1 MKLWNNLIKFKLNY
15 YQKLKWNIVISIV
28 LVVTIPLPIVAGTLY
43 NYYRTYVRSTVVSNL
58 KGVVAKRCAAIEL
71 FLDERVAFLKTL
83 SQTKDIRESGM
94 QENLEYIFS
103 IVKPQYGSFVDMGLI
118 NQDGVQSAYVG
129 PYPLLGKDYRET
141 TWFQE
146 VQKKGWYI
154 SDIFLGY
161 RKVPHLAIAVEIAK
175 GASPRYL
182 RATINTN
189 TFQKLLQ
196 SAQMGTPRDAYIVNR
211 KRELQILQ
219 VYAGNREVID
229 PESIAFPEQKDILI
243 SEARSIHGQKIL
255 TASTWLN
262 QDRWV
267 LVVAEDPTSEFISLL
282 HARQVALILFAI
294 IIISMGPLS
303 YYGAQWIVRKIQQA
317 DIEKDMVQEQLMQTN
332 KLVSLG
338 KMAAG
343 LAHEINNPLAV
354 INESANYAKEI
365 MHVMPGDRDAPSES
379 RQKELDTALDD
390 IIEEAFK
397 AKDITQRLL
406 GFARKVEAKIEDV
419 DINRLLSDLLK
430 YYGRVISKTRNV
442 RIIEGLDPGVGTIR
456 TDPSQL
462 QQVIMNLIDN
472 AIYFTSKEGGEVRL
486 VTEKQDSSVK
496 ISVSDNG
503 PGLKPGVKQRI
514 FDPFFTTKPVGQGT
528 GLGLAICYGIVKKLG
543 GDIFVESEEDK
554 GAVFTVQLPLN
565 PHKEEDQR

>member
-1 MKLWNNLIKFKLNY
+1 MKLWDNLIKFKLNY
-15 YQKLKWNIVISIV
+15 YQKLKWNIVIFIV

-58 KGVVAKRCAAIEL
+58 KGVVAKRCAAIDL

-83 SQTKDIRESGM
+83 SQTKDISELGM

-129 PYPLLGKDYRET
+129 PYPLLGKDYRDT

-146 VQKKGWYI
+146 VRKKGWDI

-161 RKVPHLAIAVEIAK
+161 RKVPHLAIAVEVGK

-182 RATINTN
+182 RATINPN

-196 SAQMGTPRDAYIVNR
+196 SAQMGTARDAYIVNR
-211 KRELQILQ
+211 NREIQILQ
-219 VYAGNREVID
+219 VYAGNREVVD
-229 PESIAFPEQKDILI
+229 PESIAFPEEEDILI

-267 LVVAEDPTSEFISLL
+267 LVVAEDPTSEFISLF

-294 IIISMGPLS
+294 ILISMGPLS

-343 LAHEINNPLAV
+343 LAHEINNPLAI
-354 INESANYAKEI
+354 INESASYAKEI
-365 MHVMPGDRDAPSES
+365 MQVVPAKGDVLPED

-390 IIEEAFK
+390 IIQEAFK

-406 GFARKVEAKIEDV
+406 GFARKVEAKIEEV
-419 DINRLLSDLLK
+419 DINKLLSDLFK
-430 YYGRVISKTRNV
+430 YYGRVISKARNV
-442 RIIEGLDPGVGTIR
+442 RIIEHLDPRLGTIR

-486 VTEKQDSSVK
+486 VTEKLDSGVK

-503 PGLKPGVKQRI
+503 PGLKPGVKQKI

-554 GAVFTVQLPLN
+554 GAVFSVHLPLS
-565 PHKEEDQR
+565 PHKEED

>member
-1 MKLWNNLIKFKLNY
+1 MKLWNNFIKFKLDY

-28 LVVTIPLPIVAGTLY
+28 LVVTIPLPIVTGTLY
-43 NYYRTYVRSTVVSNL
+43 SYYRTYVRSTVISNL

-83 SQTKDIRESGM
+83 SQTKDISELGM
-94 QENLEYIFS
+94 QKNLEYIFS
-103 IVKPQYGSFVDMGLI
+103 IVKPQFGSFVDMGLI
-118 NQDGVQSAYVG
+118 NQDGMQSAYVG
-129 PYPLLGKDYRET
+129 PYPLLGKNYQDT

-146 VQKKGWYI
+146 ARKKGLYI

-161 RKVPHLAIAVEIAK
+161 RQVPHLAIAVEVAK

-182 RATINTN
+182 RATINTD

-196 SAQMGTPRDAYIVNR
+196 SGQMGPPRDAYIVNR
-211 KRELQILQ
+211 SRQIQILQ

-229 PESIAFPEQKDILI
+229 PESIALPEHNDILI
-243 SEARSIHGQKIL
+243 SEARTIHGQKIL

-267 LVVAEDPTSEFISLL
+267 LVVAEDPTSEFISLF
-282 HARQVALILFAI
+282 HARRVALILFAI
-294 IIISMGPLS
+294 IILSMGALS

-343 LAHEINNPLAV
+343 LAHEINNPLAI

-365 MHVMPGDRDAPSES
+365 MQVRPAKGDVPPEN
-379 RQKELDTALDD
+379 RQRELNTALDD

-406 GFARKVEAKIEDV
+406 GFARKVEAKIEEV
-419 DINRLLSDLLK
+419 DINKLLSDLLK
-430 YYGRVISKTRNV
+430 YYGRVITKAGNV
-442 RIIEGLDPGVGTIR
+442 RIVENFDPGLTTIR

-462 QQVIMNLIDN
+462 QQVIINLIDN
-472 AIYFTSKEGGEVRL
+472 AIYFTSKEGGEVGV
-486 VTEKQDSSVK
+486 VTEKLDSSVN

-514 FDPFFTTKPVGQGT
+514 FDPFFTTKPVGKGT

-554 GAVFTVQLPLN
+554 GAVFTVQLPLS
-565 PHKEEDQR
+565 PLKEED

>member
-1 MKLWNNLIKFKLNY
+1 MKLWNNFIKFKLDY

-28 LVVTIPLPIVAGTLY
+28 LVVTIPLPIVTGTLY
-43 NYYRTYVRSTVVSNL
+43 SYYRTYVRSTVISNL

-83 SQTKDIRESGM
+83 SQTKDISELGM
-94 QENLEYIFS
+94 QKNLEYIFS
-103 IVKPQYGSFVDMGLI
+103 IVKPQFGSFVDMGLI
-118 NQDGVQSAYVG
+118 NQDGMQSAYVG
-129 PYPLLGKDYRET
+129 PYPLLGKNYQDT

-146 VQKKGWYI
+146 ARKKGLYI

-161 RKVPHLAIAVEIAK
+161 RQVPHLAIAVEVAK

-182 RATINTN
+182 RATINTD

-196 SAQMGTPRDAYIVNR
+196 SGQMGPPRDAYIVNR
-211 KRELQILQ
+211 SRQIQILQ

-229 PESIAFPEQKDILI
+229 PESIALPEHNDILI
-243 SEARSIHGQKIL
+243 SEARTIHGQKIL

-267 LVVAEDPTSEFISLL
+267 LVVAEDPTSEFISLF
-282 HARQVALILFAI
+282 HARRVALILFAI
-294 IIISMGPLS
+294 IILSMGALS

-343 LAHEINNPLAV
+343 LAHEINNPLAI

-365 MHVMPGDRDAPSES
+365 MQVRPAKGDVPPEN
-379 RQKELDTALDD
+379 RQRELNTALDD

-406 GFARKVEAKIEDV
+406 GFARKVEAKIEEV
-419 DINRLLSDLLK
+419 DINKLLSDLLK
-430 YYGRVISKTRNV
+430 YYGRVITKAGNV
-442 RIIEGLDPGVGTIR
+442 RIVENFDPGLTTIR

-462 QQVIMNLIDN
+462 QQVIINLIDN
-472 AIYFTSKEGGEVRL
+472 AIYFTSKEGGEVGV
-486 VTEKQDSSVK
+486 VTEKLDSSVN

-514 FDPFFTTKPVGQGT
+514 FDPFFTTKPVGKGT

-554 GAVFTVQLPLN
+554 GAIFTVQLPLS
-565 PHKEEDQR
+565 PLKEED